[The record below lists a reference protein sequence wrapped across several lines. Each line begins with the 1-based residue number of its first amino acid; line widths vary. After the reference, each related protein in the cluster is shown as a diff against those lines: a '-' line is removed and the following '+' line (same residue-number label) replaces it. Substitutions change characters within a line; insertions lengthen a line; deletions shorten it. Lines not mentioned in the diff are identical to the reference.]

1 MTNSEV
7 IVYVKLVQKRKPK
20 NKKIYVL
27 CSQPPL
33 KKLIPSPNIGIGLNP
48 PLLRIFKNLQP
59 PPLLNPGGI
68 LTMLLLLKHN
78 ADTFIFISDK

>member
-33 KKLIPSPNIGIGLNP
+33 KKLIPSPNIGSGLNP

-59 PPLLNPGGI
+59 PPPPKSWGDSHYASLAK
-68 LTMLLLLKHN
+68 T
-78 ADTFIFISDK
+78 